1 MTRTETNLFA
11 PFKALGVICSS
22 VPPAWAPPVSTRAHF
37 HDGYVLCALD
47 NVVVAYGLGRRLQL
61 AFSTDV
67 LDDGTITLLAA
78 DAHRHY
84 VCFANKTLVAVIRN
98 RTIERRLFVDGGPP
112 KLLLSLTDSLVVVD
126 SSNSIHL
133 FDVHTGQPLVR
144 LDSTA
149 SFDITAIVHPIN
161 YLNKILVGAADGRM
175 RLWNLCS
182 GRLVHEFP
190 VSDTFNASI
199 TVLEQSPAVDVIG
212 VGLADGRILLRN
224 IKFDKLICTFRHG
237 CAQITALAF
246 RTDGVDKMVSANAEG
261 LLAVWDLNER
271 QLLVQLSTAH
281 SAKITWLHFVL
292 GQPYL
297 ISAGEDNRIV
307 KWFFRS
313 EVALPEIDTALEGH
327 SEPVTALRFCA
338 EHLVVSAGRDGHVRR
353 FNTGTGEK
361 SGGSVHFGLA
371 REVKKGDL
379 SKDRFMDVLLNPIVQ
394 IELSHGRE
402 AVWDNMICR
411 HEESPLVSTWSTRR
425 GTRGSH
431 LLCHERFSKNAKL
444 LHAMVTSLC
453 ISCCGTFAIL
463 GHSTGH
469 VDVWNMQSGRWKYE
483 LQRSEQEGDGAKKNR
498 KKRQQHALPAHDGA
512 VTGLALDLTNRHLVT
527 GSDDGTIQFWHFRSP
542 QQQQQSS
549 VPALGSRLQVQDA
562 VQLFRLDAHNSLLA
576 VGLRGGEVGVLD
588 ILCRRIARRFFHSSC
603 IDWPQNARLTG
614 LDFSSDGKWLV
625 SADNLGFL
633 KVWDLVTG
641 SLIDVMRC
649 AAPCVGLAFSERND
663 FLATC
668 HEGQRGVYLWAN
680 KAMFLASHSMSARPE
695 HELHS
700 AATAAITA
708 LPATAPVVGEDPQ
721 QEVEEEVEAVV
732 QGHRAHDNSEDQ
744 RSQAE
749 EEDELENRVANEE
762 EMKQDERETRA
773 ILIDEEE
780 EEEDGVASLS
790 TLSLEVG
797 AELPER
803 LQLDPSLYTLSGL
816 APARW
821 AGLPHLEHIRRR
833 NKPTEPPKK
842 PKAAPFFL
850 PTVGT
855 INSFAF
861 DKEVVDEL
869 KKGGNNNNNET
880 ADDGME
886 GTSSTMEQA
895 QLEDGDER
903 AILKGKR
910 RTTTDQQQQQLRSQ
924 WTRRL
929 MSATTDDNLR
939 AVFAELRE
947 MSVSALDLQLRCL
960 SGTAELVQFVA
971 MLAAQMECRRDFDLA
986 QSLLA
991 AFLNIHHGTLWS
1003 TSNNNGVQ
1011 LQQQLK
1017 SSNDEDV
1024 EMASSNSGTRTA
1036 ETTAAA
1042 VAEGVQDDANVLNN
1056 CRLTEQLDR
1065 LHKLQQQAHNTL
1077 AQLFDDNTAMTEFVK
1092 GAFA

>member
-1 MTRTETNLFA
+1 MQFEGELLDTVFEVHENVDDKNYALSRDICMDEERLRGRQAHMHMTRTETNLFA

-61 AFSTDV
+61 AFSTDA

-126 SSNSIHL
+126 SANSIHL
-133 FDVHTGQPLVR
+133 FDVRSGQPLVR

-149 SFDITAIVHPIN
+149 SFDITAI
-161 YLNKILVGAADGRM
+161 ILVGAADGRM

-190 VSDTFNASI
+190 VCDTFNASI

-212 VGLADGRILLRN
+212 VGLTDGRILLRN
-224 IKFDKLICTFRHG
+224 IKFDKLICSFRHG

-246 RTDGVDKMVSANAEG
+246 RTDGVDAMVSANA
-261 LLAVWDLNER
+261 
-271 QLLVQLSTAH
+271 
-281 SAKITWLHFVL
+281 
-292 GQPYL
+292 
-297 ISAGEDNRIV
+297 
-307 KWFFRS
+307 
-313 EVALPEIDTALEGH
+313 
-327 SEPVTALRFCA
+327 
-338 EHLVVSAGRDGHVRR
+338 
-353 FNTGTGEK
+353 
-361 SGGSVHFGLA
+361 
-371 REVKKGDL
+371 
-379 SKDRFMDVLLNPIVQ
+379 
-394 IELSHGRE
+394 E

-483 LQRSEQEGDGAKKNR
+483 LQRNEKEGSGAKKNR
-498 KKRQQHALPAHDGA
+498 KKRQQEPLPAHDGA

-542 QQQQQSS
+542 QQQQPSA
-549 VPALGSRLQVQDA
+549 PALGSRLQVQDA

-700 AATAAITA
+700 AATASIMA
-708 LPATAPVVGEDPQ
+708 LPATAPIIGEDPQ

-732 QGHRAHDNSEDQ
+732 QGHGAHDDSEDQ

-749 EEDELENRVANEE
+749 EEEVENRVANVEEE
-762 EMKQDERETRA
+762 EMKQDDRETRA
-773 ILIDEEE
+773 ILIDEEEE

-803 LQLDPSLYTLSGL
+803 PQLDPSLYTLSGL

-869 KKGGNNNNNET
+869 KKGGNNNNNNNET

-903 AILKGKR
+903 DILKGKR
-910 RTTTDQQQQQLRSQ
+910 RTTTTATTEQQQQQLRSQ

-1003 TSNNNGVQ
+1003 TSSKNAVQ
-1011 LQQQLK
+1011 LQQQK
-1017 SSNDEDV
+1017 SSSNDDDV
-1024 EMASSNSGTRTA
+1024 EMASSDSGTTRTA

-1042 VAEGVQDDANVLNN
+1042 VAEGVQEDASVQNN
-1056 CRLTEQLDR
+1056 RRLTEQLDR